1 MVESWSR
8 NARYAQWGQRHF
20 STTDG
25 EKLEKSDGGGDGG
38 GRVWEGEI
46 YGRGEVLLTSKSAQE
61 IPSLV
66 RATPDKYVFNVPP

>member
-1 MVESWSR
+1 M
-8 NARYAQWGQRHF
+8 G
-20 STTDG
+20 TTPLFYDG
-25 EKLEKSDGGGDGG
+25 RRETGEVGEEGDGGGGG
-38 GRVWEGEI
+38 RGRVWEGEI